1 LKWGGGMDAPPTVQ
15 PARVLAHEDVKTYS
29 YEEKEKPMPSM
40 TYTPRT
46 YNDPSNLTMG
56 WHPAFLLE
64 IADEPT
70 PDTWQMFAKSPRMY
84 RWRFAVWE
92 VPTLIPTQA
101 PERQSAVSSQTFSP
115 KGRQPASKAYTWTVA
130 LLGRQIAPGESV
142 NLDPLMPLPVR
153 VKVER
158 KEQYANII
166 DVEACPE
173 LAQYLTPELKQRLA
187 VFLQTFGQAPEG
199 APPLPAPVPTP
210 APPQPG
216 MQTWGSPPPAERPAT
231 VPAGQAHPNAP
242 HW

>member
-1 LKWGGGMDAPPTVQ
+1 MDAPPTVQ

-242 HW
+242 RW